1 MYPLNH
7 QDPIRVTA
15 RGSLEG
21 IDGDPTPSLD
31 RHRTASY
38 RLSCISEHQ
47 KENTRSSEDEYFPSP
62 AQAIKTPS
70 LEPVRWPHRHHHG
83 NGKSQSSGDGS
94 TVSPLQ
100 LDPEQIEGFRARET
114 HYRHHLV
121 LSTWRCAAPASV
133 QPESQLLQE
142 QEYEALRTQQPV
154 RAPVSAPGLAS
165 PGIFEVQWQMIR
177 WSDFQPR
184 HLYVNGNE
192 HATSGMGLD
201 GRQSSTSGNSPLH
214 SPIDVSSPPL
224 ASLPLSNCLPCMPR
238 RLQLDTPGS
247 IDWENSWPKRK
258 PRKRHD
264 VSESSNLDPSA
275 SKPVDSP
282 ANDARSS
289 MTASLQ
295 REETEDQAKF
305 HNTQESALKSCPE
318 LYRRSFSAVRP
329 NISRFAPGKVSG
341 LKSPNYSRFDSGRH
355 QHRHH
360 IHETVSKRFHSFRD
374 RLRRGRS
381 SSMFSVR
388 PEFPPPPAGTV
399 RRYQSRNS
407 NEIWPSSEESPIFNT
422 PESNISPVQPVGQNT
437 VLLAASGLRIA
448 AVELDRL
455 TTQSRSAKS
464 SLELARIS
472 SGTSSARSSSGS
484 SDADT
489 VPVVPASSPALLL
502 PPAGLVNPI
511 SRLPRGAGRLS
522 RRQYSRLS
530 EVTTPEEINN
540 PSQDAFPG
548 FEAEPCES
556 SMPQPPSSRRLA
568 SSDDVLS
575 NMAPLLGLAPKVTQS
590 PLDSSSALDVTVRS
604 GIRLPGWPSPSGR
617 NLEPLCGQTN
627 TSDEG
632 YANKNNLDPRLSTL
646 RSPAIHTR
654 SEPNYQLSREIGME
668 TVDIV
673 ARDSALLA
681 DVMEQLKFTESQ
693 AGLREFE
700 PRPCHPNTWT
710 PDQGEPG
717 DSEPFCPPNCLYA
730 ARCGHESEP

>member
-70 LEPVRWPHRHHHG
+70 LEPVRWPHRRHHG

-94 TVSPLQ
+94 AVSPLQ
-100 LDPEQIEGFRARET
+100 LDPEQIEGFRTRET

-133 QPESQLLQE
+133 QSESQLLQE

-192 HATSGMGLD
+192 RATSSMGLD
-201 GRQSSTSGNSPLH
+201 GPQSSTSGNSPLH

-224 ASLPLSNCLPCMPR
+224 ASLPLSNCLPCIPR

-264 VSESSNLDPSA
+264 VSESSDLDPSA

-282 ANDARSS
+282 PNDARSS

-295 REETEDQAKF
+295 REEAEDQAKF
-305 HNTQESALKSCPE
+305 RNTQENALKSCPE
-318 LYRRSFSAVRP
+318 LYRRFSPFHASLVVDMTELIFLKP
-329 NISRFAPGKVSG
+329 DKVSG

-388 PEFPPPPAGTV
+388 PEFPPPRPG
-399 RRYQSRNS
+399 
-407 NEIWPSSEESPIFNT
+407 
-422 PESNISPVQPVGQNT
+422 
-437 VLLAASGLRIA
+437 
-448 AVELDRL
+448 
-455 TTQSRSAKS
+455 RSAKS

-472 SGTSSARSSSGS
+472 SGTSSARSASGS
-484 SDADT
+484 SDADKI
-489 VPVVPASSPALLL
+489 PVVPASSPALLL
-502 PPAGLVNPI
+502 PPAGLANPI

-522 RRQYSRLS
+522 RRQHSRLS

-556 SMPQPPSSRRLA
+556 SMPQPLSSRRLA
-568 SSDDVLS
+568 SSDDALS
-575 NMAPLLGLAPKVTQS
+575 NVAPLLGLAPEVTQS
-590 PLDSSSALDVTVRS
+590 PLDGSGALDVTVRS
-604 GIRLPGWPSPSGR
+604 GIGLPGWPSPSGR

-632 YANKNNLDPRLSTL
+632 YADKNNLDPRLSTL

-654 SEPNYQLSREIGME
+654 SEPNYQLPPEIGME

-673 ARDSALLA
+673 AHESALLA

-700 PRPCHPNTWT
+700 PRPCHPNTWS